1 MNLLKQAEEDLKF
14 TLEDKEN
21 GFGVEF
27 EFVDEEN
34 ELKENINCNC
44 SDIGL
49 LLDITSGATVSS
61 RQVEIT
67 ARIKTLKELGFAY
80 PTNSWQVKYS
90 NVNNEEFYFA
100 IKEIRPDRTLG
111 VYNFVL
117 ELMHKE
123 LEIEE
128 KEEIKEEAET
138 NEAIND

>member
-1 MNLLKQAEEDLKF
+1 MNLIQQAEEDLKF
-14 TLEDKEN
+14 TLEDKDN

-34 ELKENINCNC
+34 ELSESINCNC

-49 LLDITSGATVSS
+49 LLDLSSATAVST

-67 ARIKTLKELGFAY
+67 ARIKTLKELNFGY
-80 PTNSWQVKYS
+80 PKNSWQVKYK
-90 NVNNEEFYFA
+90 NVNNEVFYFA

-117 ELMHKE
+117 ELLHKE
-123 LEIEE
+123 SEELQENNEKSEVKEE
-128 KEEIKEEAET
+128 KS
-138 NEAIND
+138 

>member
-27 EFVDEEN
+27 EFIDEAN

-67 ARIKTLKELGFAY
+67 ARIKTLKELGFGY

-117 ELMHKE
+117 ELLHKE
-123 LEIEE
+123 KEEE
-128 KEEIKEEAET
+128 KEAETKEE
-138 NEAIND
+138 EAIND

>member
-1 MNLLKQAEEDLKF
+1 MNLIQQAEEDLKF
-14 TLEDKEN
+14 TLEDKED

-27 EFVDEEN
+27 IFIDEEN
-34 ELKENINCNC
+34 NLYESVNCSC

-49 LLDITSGATVSS
+49 LIDMTSGATVSS

-67 ARIKTLKELGFAY
+67 ARIKTLEELNFGY
-80 PTNSWQVKYS
+80 PKNSWQVKYN

-117 ELMHKE
+117 ELIHKE
-123 LEIEE
+123 IDEKSEE
-128 KEEIKEEAET
+128 
-138 NEAIND
+138 NEGKSEND